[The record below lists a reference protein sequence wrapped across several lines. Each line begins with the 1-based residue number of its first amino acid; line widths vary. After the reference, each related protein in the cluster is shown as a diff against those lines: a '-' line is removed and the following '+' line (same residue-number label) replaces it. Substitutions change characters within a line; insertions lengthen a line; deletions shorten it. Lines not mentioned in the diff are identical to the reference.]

1 MNAHTRPPKPTI
13 PYTAL
18 VGQVLLRLRGRMG
31 LDQNDLAKALNASQ
45 SAYSRIEQG
54 DTTISIPQLRV
65 IARRLDISPSDVL
78 SEADRLAEQLRAQGV
93 DISDEKGVHPAAV
106 MIGLGI
112 LAAILAASK

>member
-1 MNAHTRPPKPTI
+1 MQASPAQPVI

-18 VGQVLLRLRGRMG
+18 IGQVLLGHRGRNG
-31 LDQNDLAKALNASQ
+31 LHQNDLAAALGVSQ

-54 DTTISIPQLRV
+54 DTTVSISQLRV
-65 IARRLDISPSDVL
+65 IARRLGIPPGDL
-78 SEADRLAEQLRAQGV
+78 LREADGLAERLRMQGV
-93 DISDEKGVHPAAV
+93 EVSDEKGVHPAAV

>member
-1 MNAHTRPPKPTI
+1 MKSQARPPQPAI

-18 VGQVLLRLRGRMG
+18 VGQVLLGHRVRNRLH
-31 LDQNDLAKALNASQ
+31 QNDLAVALGVTQ

-54 DTTISIPQLRV
+54 DTTVSISQLRV
-65 IARRLDISPSDVL
+65 IARRLGVSPGDL
-78 SEADRLAEQLRAQGV
+78 LREADGLAARLQVQGV
-93 DISDEKGVHPAAV
+93 EVSDEKGLQPAAV

>member
-1 MNAHTRPPKPTI
+1 MNVSATPPQPAI

-18 VGQVLLRLRGRMG
+18 VGRVILSHRGRKG
-31 LDQNDLAKALNASQ
+31 LHQKDMAAALGISQ

-54 DTTISIPQLRV
+54 DTTISISQLRV
-65 IARRLDISPSDVL
+65 IGRRLDIAPGNLLRD
-78 SEADRLAEQLRAQGV
+78 ADRLAEQLRVQGV
-93 DISDEKGVHPAAV
+93 AVSDEKGIQPAAI

>member
-1 MNAHTRPPKPTI
+1 MHTQASPPQPAI

-18 VGQVLLRLRGRMG
+18 VGQVLLGHRGRKG
-31 LDQNDLAKALNASQ
+31 LQQNDLAAALGVSQ

-65 IARRLDISPSDVL
+65 IARRLGIAPSDL
-78 SEADRLAEQLRAQGV
+78 LREADGLAERLGRQGV
-93 DISDEKGVHPAAV
+93 EVSDEKGMHPAAV

-112 LAAILAASK
+112 LAAILASAK

>member
-1 MNAHTRPPKPTI
+1 MNVNATPPQPAI

-18 VGQVLLRLRGRMG
+18 VGRVLLGYRSRKG
-31 LDQNDLAKALNASQ
+31 LQQNDLAAALGVTQ

-54 DTTISIPQLRV
+54 DTAISISQLRV
-65 IARRLDISPSDVL
+65 IGRRLGIAPGDL
-78 SEADRLAEQLRAQGV
+78 LREADRLAEQLQVQGV
-93 DISDEKGVHPAAV
+93 AVSDEKGIQPAAV